1 MYADIAFGGS
11 PLLPAPTAPA
21 APSTDTIDTVEQD
34 TTIET
39 SSNRTSIRTTITNT
53 VVQLWNTGIV
63 QRTSRWALRL
73 LVVWLVVGMA
83 CAAALLVHGLP
94 RAAVVVVNTVS
105 FSWWLAQLA
114 TLVTVQ
120 MWVACGAP
128 MSYSCKR
135 RPRLLQ
141 VHPTTPWFNTTNLQ
155 ALWTRTAWM
164 V

>member
-1 MYADIAFGGS
+1 MYADIGIEAFGG
-11 PLLPAPTAPA
+11 PTLPAPAP
-21 APSTDTIDTVEQD
+21 TDTTTIDTVDQD

-53 VVQLWNTGIV
+53 VVQVWNTGIV

-73 LVVWLVVGMA
+73 LVVWLVAGMA
-83 CAAALLVHGLP
+83 CAAAVMVHGLP
-94 RAAVVVVNTVS
+94 RTVQLMVNTVS
-105 FSWWLAQLA
+105 ISWWLAQLA
-114 TLVTVQ
+114 MLVTVQ

-135 RPRLLQ
+135 RPRLVH
-141 VHPTTPWFNTTNLQ
+141 VHPTTPWFNTNNLR
-155 ALWTRTAWM
+155 ALWIRTAWM